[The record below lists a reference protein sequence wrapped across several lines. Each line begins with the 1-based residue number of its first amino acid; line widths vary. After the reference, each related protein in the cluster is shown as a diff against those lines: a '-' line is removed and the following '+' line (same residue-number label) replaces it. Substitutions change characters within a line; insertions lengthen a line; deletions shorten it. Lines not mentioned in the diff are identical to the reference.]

1 MTNTTTST
9 PKLTKSMKYDI
20 LLNIPAV
27 AENDM
32 LVEFINHEKE
42 LLAKKN
48 ISSTGEKKLTAVQKA
63 NEEIKTAILD
73 CMVPTVEYT
82 ISDLIKTVPECADF
96 NTSKVSALVKQLVV
110 AEKVTRVERK
120 GRAYFI
126 LT

>member
-20 LLNIPAV
+20 LLNIPEV

-126 LT
+126 LA

>member
-1 MTNTTTST
+1 MTNTTST

-20 LLNIPAV
+20 LLNIEEV
-27 AENDM
+27 KNNDM
-32 LVEFINHEKE
+32 LVDFIMHEKE

-48 ISSTGEKKLTAVQKA
+48 VSSTGEKKLTAVQKA

-126 LT
+126 LA

>member
-1 MTNTTTST
+1 MTTTTST
-9 PKLTKSMKYDI
+9 VKLTKSMKYDI

-48 ISSTGEKKLTAVQKA
+48 ISSTSGEKKLTAVQKA
-63 NEEIKTAILD
+63 NEDVKTAIVAN
-73 CMVPTVEYT
+73 MEYGKEYT

-96 NTSKVSALVKQLVV
+96 NTSKVSALVKQLLV
-110 AEKVTRVERK
+110 AEKVKREERK
-120 GRAYFI
+120 GRAYFS
-126 LT
+126 LV